1 MSKLTDAVL
10 ALAGPVAAQQ
20 GCEIWDVEYVKEA
33 GTWYLRVL
41 LVKEAGSRYLRVYI
55 DKPDGVSIQDCEDF
69 SRALDPILDEADPI
83 PDSYIFEVSSAG
95 AERQLKRPGDFERFL
110 GAQVEVRLYQPVDGS
125 KVHIGTL
132 EQYDN
137 GDVTVSD
144 GKTRR
149 VFQKSAIAQVRLHLT
164 I

>member
-1 MSKLTDAVL
+1 MCSRCRPQV
-10 ALAGPVAAQQ
+10 
-20 GCEIWDVEYVKEA
+20 
-33 GTWYLRVL
+33 RS
-41 LVKEAGSRYLRVYI
+41 GS
-55 DKPDGVSIQDCEDF
+55 S
-69 SRALDPILDEADPI
+69 
-83 PDSYIFEVSSAG
+83 
-95 AERQLKRPGDFERFL
+95 KRPSDFARFL

-144 GKTRR
+144 SRNSR